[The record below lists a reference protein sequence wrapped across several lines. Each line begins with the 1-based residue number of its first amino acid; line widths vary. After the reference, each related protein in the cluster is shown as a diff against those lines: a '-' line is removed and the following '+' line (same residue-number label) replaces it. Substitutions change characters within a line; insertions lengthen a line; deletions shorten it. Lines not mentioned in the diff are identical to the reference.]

1 YLGRDAGDLDFG
13 VPLTVALTLHVVLA
27 ATELDD
33 ADLVAT
39 TMSTDFSSHLGTFNN
54 GCTDVDVI
62 TVTDQQYAIE
72 LNSGA
77 GFGFQLLYS
86 QVFAFVHLV
95 LLTTSN
101 NYCVHV
107 PFSVLRLTRRLV
119 VVVSGRHGC
128 PRTRRP
134 GPSLPLSKQGCCKS
148 GVQGRGFYRQAG

>member
-1 YLGRDAGDLDFG
+1 M
-13 VPLTVALTLHVVLA
+13 ALTLHVVLA
-27 ATELDD
+27 AAELDD

-54 GCTDVDVI
+54 GCTDGDVI

-86 QVFAFVHLV
+86 QVFALGDLV

-107 PFSVLRLTRRLV
+107 AFSVILLTRRLV
-119 VVVSGRHGC
+119 VVVSGRHG
-128 PRTRRP
+128 
-134 GPSLPLSKQGCCKS
+134 GK
-148 GVQGRGFYRQAG
+148 